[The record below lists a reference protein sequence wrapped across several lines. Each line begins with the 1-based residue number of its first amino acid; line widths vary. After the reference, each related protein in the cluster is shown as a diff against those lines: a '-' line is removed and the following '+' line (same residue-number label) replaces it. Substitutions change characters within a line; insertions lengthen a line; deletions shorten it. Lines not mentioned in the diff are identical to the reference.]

1 MHWLTTLRSGSACM
15 QVIRSLDEMVTD
27 IEHKGASMTDRHPCI
42 ADSVVADGADRA
54 VLHRFQQQ
62 QQQQQHLQL
71 MPDVVAD
78 VSRQL
83 SEKFDLHDSFVGLM
97 SM

>member
-1 MHWLTTLRSGSACM
+1 M

-27 IEHKGASMTDRHPCI
+27 IEHKGTSMTDRHPCI

-54 VLHRFQQQ
+54 VLHRFQQQQQQ

-83 SEKFDLHDSFVGLM
+83 SEKFDLHDSFVGLK